1 MFGEFSIGDDVTDND
16 LNIIIKNLYQT
27 NFFKDLSVTL
37 SESLLKISVVENP
50 IIQNL
55 IINVIIEGFKN
66 EQHPKIEAFR
76 QETSTSV
83 IASQDD
89 SIVAIASNASLT
101 GFNIPVFD
109 LDNTSEIADF
119 ISNWLDLNV

>member
-1 MFGEFSIGDDVTDND
+1 MHELRDEDEP
-16 LNIIIKNLYQT
+16 Q
-27 NFFKDLSVTL
+27 L
-37 SESLLKISVVENP
+37 SEILSKIDKVD
-50 IIQNL
+50 L
-55 IINVIIEGFKN
+55 VIIEGFKN